1 MKTVLLPTDFSDNA
15 WNAIFT
21 ALKIFETADCNFVLL
36 NSYEPK
42 ITNLLGNKSK
52 ERLGVIYDSLSKNSK
67 AQLKKTMEYLN
78 THHARNN
85 HSFEFESISNN
96 LESAINEVVGEKD
109 VDLIVMGTKGAT
121 GAKEVFLGSN
131 TVRVIKKVRKCPIIA
146 VPEDYD
152 FKKLKKVVF
161 PTDFT
166 HTYLKRELRPLV
178 DLVSLWK
185 AEIYILQI
193 AQENKLGEDQREHMK
208 MLSKYLKGVDH
219 SFHTFEMWNNVSEAT
234 AEFAKKNNADF
245 IALIHYPHTFME
257 KLTREPVVRKIGF
270 HTKIPLLILPDI

>member
-67 AQLKKTMEYLN
+67 AQLKKTIEYLN
-78 THHARNN
+78 THHERNN
-85 HSFEFESISNN
+85 HSFEFKSISNN

-193 AQENKLGEDQREHMK
+193 AQENQLDEDQREHMK
-208 MLSKYLKGVDH
+208 MLSKYLKGVGH
-219 SFHTFEMWNNVSEAT
+219 SFHTVEMWNNVSEAT